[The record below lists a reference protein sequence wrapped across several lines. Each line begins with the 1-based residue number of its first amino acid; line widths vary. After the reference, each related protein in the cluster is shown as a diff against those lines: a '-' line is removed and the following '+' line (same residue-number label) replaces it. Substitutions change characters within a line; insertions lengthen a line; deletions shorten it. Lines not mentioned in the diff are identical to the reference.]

1 VLISEGLN
9 FTTERLDVSFGR
21 GQLRRELVVQN
32 MKLTAEDLD
41 SLLDIGKGV
50 FAGRQTAFLASV
62 DFVETSCQSDEAG
75 DR

>member
-1 VLISEGLN
+1 MLIPEGLN
-9 FTTERLDVSFGR
+9 FTAERLDMSFGR

-50 FAGRQTAFLASV
+50 LGGR
-62 DFVETSCQSDEAG
+62 
-75 DR
+75 